1 MEFFTKN
8 PVNFDYSTLFTD
20 ASCSELKTGITEDDI
35 AQCEYPFFKNI
46 AYYMIKGKYPAEF
59 RISEFKAYPNPDIQ
73 SETHK
78 TNPYSQLDNPTGISV
93 KAGENLIVLVGDT
106 HGYDIGLRVQNLD
119 APENDGFGG
128 VTYLL
133 NQGIN
138 KFTIS
143 EQGLVYVMYV
153 TKTLDDPAAAPVKIH
168 FASGKV
174 NGYFD
179 SQNPEHNGRWSELL
193 NKATNRYFDV
203 LGKYAHLTFE
213 TSDLRTYTGSKGDEL
228 IDLYDKIVYSEQ
240 QLLGLEKYETGCI

>member
-1 MEFFTKN
+1 M
-8 PVNFDYSTLFTD
+8 
-20 ASCSELKTGITEDDI
+20 
-35 AQCEYPFFKNI
+35 
-46 AYYMIKGKYPAEF
+46 
-59 RISEFKAYPNPDIQ
+59 
-73 SETHK
+73 
-78 TNPYSQLDNPTGISV
+78 DNPTGISV

-168 FASGKV
+168 L
-174 NGYFD
+174 
-179 SQNPEHNGRWSELL
+179 HR
-193 NKATNRYFDV
+193 
-203 LGKYAHLTFE
+203 
-213 TSDLRTYTGSKGDEL
+213 
-228 IDLYDKIVYSEQ
+228 
-240 QLLGLEKYETGCI
+240 EK

>member
-1 MEFFTKN
+1 MC
-8 PVNFDYSTLFTD
+8 DRL
-20 ASCSELKTGITEDDI
+20 LKTGITEDDI

-128 VTYLL
+128 VT
-133 NQGIN
+133 
-138 KFTIS
+138 
-143 EQGLVYVMYV
+143 
-153 TKTLDDPAAAPVKIH
+153 
-168 FASGKV
+168 
-174 NGYFD
+174 
-179 SQNPEHNGRWSELL
+179 GR
-193 NKATNRYFDV
+193 
-203 LGKYAHLTFE
+203 
-213 TSDLRTYTGSKGDEL
+213 
-228 IDLYDKIVYSEQ
+228 
-240 QLLGLEKYETGCI
+240 